1 MLHQRADR
9 RRGGFAAAVGI
20 HVAGEEIF
28 QFENAARAVQKLLR
42 GNARDRRFMHLH
54 GLGDIR
60 QHHGFHKLFALL
72 EERLLLADDAAGDLQ
87 QRFVAALQAFNQP
100 LGFL

>member
-1 MLHQRADR
+1 
-9 RRGGFAAAVGI
+9 
-20 HVAGEEIF
+20 
-28 QFENAARAVQKLLR
+28 
-42 GNARDRRFMHLH
+42 MHLH

-87 QRFVAALQAFNQP
+87 QRLVAALQAFNQP
-100 LGFL
+100 LGFLQVAADELAVGFAAGVVASAAYC